1 MSMKTQK
8 CLSPT
13 KENLSPTKQKHSDPL
28 AELLAFVKAAGLTIP
43 SQLQKHFSSDKGS
56 ILKVQPTEA
65 QSSDSIKKLKVKL
78 GDT

>member
-56 ILKVQPTEA
+56 IQPTEA